1 MKGISTSW
9 GHGMNRRILS
19 TTLLVLSLSLFGSAQ
34 GVNPAPTAKAR
45 KVTISGRVSDDGKA
59 IVAEGRAWAVSN
71 VEKLRDYLGKTVTVK
86 ALRNPI
92 SNEIE
97 VVSTKLA
104 TVPTTASARL
114 GDSAF
119 RR

>member
-1 MKGISTSW
+1 LK
-9 GHGMNRRILS
+9 
-19 TTLLVLSLSLFGSAQ
+19 
-34 GVNPAPTAKAR
+34 NP
-45 KVTISGRVSDDGKA
+45 
-59 IVAEGRAWAVSN
+59 
-71 VEKLRDYLGKTVTVK
+71 L
-86 ALRNPI
+86 

-97 VVSTKLA
+97 VVSMKLA

>member
-19 TTLLVLSLSLFGSAQ
+19 TTLLVVSLSLFASAQ
-34 GVNPAPTAKAR
+34 GVNQAAAPKTK
-45 KVTISGRVSDDGKA
+45 KVTISGRVSDDGKV
-59 IVAEGRAWAVSN
+59 IIAEGRAWAVSN

-86 ALRNPI
+86 ALKNPL

-97 VVSTKLA
+97 VVSMKLA